1 MTQPEVRRGWI
12 AARASLD
19 RPLSSPVQ
27 DSAKCLSPNLSSRA
41 SPLSSFANSLKTKE
55 AHCALSTPA
64 RCRTVIG
71 PGDYNLS
78 ANR

>member
-19 RPLSSPVQ
+19 RPVSSPVQ
-27 DSAKCLSPNLSSRA
+27 DSAKCLSPNLSSR
-41 SPLSSFANSLKTKE
+41 SWPLSRFAKPLKTNE
-55 AHCALSTPA
+55 AYCALSTPPG
-64 RCRTVIG
+64 CRAMIG
-71 PGDYNLS
+71 PGVYNLN

>member
-19 RPLSSPVQ
+19 RLLSSPVQ
-27 DSAKCLSPNLSSRA
+27 DSAKCLSPNLSSRS
-41 SPLSSFANSLKTKE
+41 SPLARFAKLLKTNE
-55 AHCALSTPA
+55 AYCALSTPA
-64 RCRTVIG
+64 GCRTVTG
-71 PGDYNLS
+71 PGDYNLN

>member
-12 AARASLD
+12 SARASLD

-27 DSAKCLSPNLSSRA
+27 DSAKCLSPKLSSRPL
-41 SPLSSFANSLKTKE
+41 PLSIFTNSLKTKE
-55 AHCALSTPA
+55 VFCALSTPA
-64 RCRTVIG
+64 GCRTVTG
-71 PGDYNLS
+71 PGVYNLN